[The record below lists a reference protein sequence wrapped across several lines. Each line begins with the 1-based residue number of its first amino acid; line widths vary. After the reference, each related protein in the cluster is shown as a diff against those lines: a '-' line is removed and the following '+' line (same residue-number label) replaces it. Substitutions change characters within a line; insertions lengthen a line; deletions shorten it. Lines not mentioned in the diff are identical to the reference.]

1 MINKCAVLIPHYNDP
16 AGLNESLQS
25 ITSDE
30 RLCVFVVDDGSD
42 IKPDEMKARHAYSG
56 ELKFIYLPSNQGIDH
71 ALNAGLD
78 YIGESYAFIAR
89 LDCGDT
95 CAEDRFSKQI
105 EYLEAHPF
113 VMLVG
118 SAVTFITE
126 DGKISFTLRL
136 PTTSDLIRR
145 AMFSNCAFIH
155 PTVMWRSSVMS
166 EIGFYPTTYPAAEDY
181 ALFWKFVERYRT
193 ANLPEVLVFSK
204 LSPNGISARKRA
216 IQLRSRLRLQR
227 EHLTL
232 NVASLLGVVK
242 TLTLMLIP
250 RNIVM
255 TIKKFRLGKEVLN
268 DVA

>member
-1 MINKCAVLIPHYNDP
+1 MNKCAVLIPHFNDP
-16 AGLNESLQS
+16 TGLYESLRS
-25 ITSDE
+25 ITPDE
-30 RLCVFVVDDGSD
+30 RLCVFVVDDGSNL
-42 IKPDEMKARHAYSG
+42 KPDEIEAREIYRG
-56 ELKFIYLPSNQGIDH
+56 ELKFIYSPSNQGIDH
-71 ALNAGLD
+71 ALNAGLEH
-78 YIGESYAFIAR
+78 IGESYAFIAR

-95 CAEDRFSKQI
+95 CAKDRFSKQI

-118 SAVTFITE
+118 SAVSFVTE
-126 DGKISFTLRL
+126 EGEISFTLRL

-155 PTVMWRSSVMS
+155 PTVMWRASVMS

-204 LSPNGISARKRA
+204 LSPNGISARRRA
-216 IQLRSRLRLQR
+216 VQLRSRLRIQR

-232 NVASLLGVVK
+232 NAASLLGVAK
-242 TLTLMLIP
+242 TLTLMVIP
-250 RNIVM
+250 RNIV
-255 TIKKFRLGKEVLN
+255 TLIKRFLLEKDVLN
-268 DVA
+268 DAA